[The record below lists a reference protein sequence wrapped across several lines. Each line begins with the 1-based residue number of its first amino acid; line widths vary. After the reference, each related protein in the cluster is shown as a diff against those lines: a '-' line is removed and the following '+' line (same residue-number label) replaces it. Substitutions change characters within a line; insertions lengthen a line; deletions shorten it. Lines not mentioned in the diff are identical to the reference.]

1 MILLDTNV
9 ISEPLRRSPEARVI
23 NWIDAQ
29 SLEILYL
36 SAITVAELRFGIASL
51 PVGKR
56 RDELENSIEN
66 QILPLFTGRVRPFDI
81 NCTTAYAEL
90 MAKAKSSGLAIA
102 AADGYIAA
110 IAATNRFSVATRDV
124 SPFQAAGVN
133 IINPW
138 EFGSS
143 QEFGGH

>member
-9 ISEPLRRSPEARVI
+9 ISEPLRRAPEARVI

-29 SLEILYL
+29 SLETLYL
-36 SAITVAELRFGIASL
+36 SAITVAELRFGVANL

-56 RDELENSIEN
+56 RDELQTSLEN
-66 QILPLFTGRVRPFDI
+66 QILPLFAGRVRPFDMD
-81 NCTTAYAEL
+81 CTTAYAEL
-90 MAKAKSSGLAIA
+90 MAKAKSAGLAIA
-102 AADGYIAA
+102 AADGCIAA

-133 IINPW
+133 VINPW
-138 EFGSS
+138 DD
-143 QEFGGH
+143 

>member
-9 ISEPLRRSPEARVI
+9 ISEPLRRAPVARVI

-29 SLEILYL
+29 SLETLYL
-36 SAITVAELRFGIASL
+36 SAITVAELRFGVANL

-56 RDELENSIEN
+56 RDELQTSLEN
-66 QILPLFTGRVRPFDI
+66 QILPLFAGRVRPFDMD
-81 NCTTAYAEL
+81 CTTAYAEL
-90 MAKAKSSGLAIA
+90 MAKAKSAGLAIA
-102 AADGYIAA
+102 AADGYIVS

-133 IINPW
+133 VINPW
-138 EFGSS
+138 DD
-143 QEFGGH
+143 

>member
-29 SLEILYL
+29 SLETLYL
-36 SAITVAELRFGIASL
+36 SAITVAELRFGVANL

-56 RDELENSIEN
+56 RDKLQTSLEN
-66 QILPLFTGRVRPFDI
+66 QILPLFSGRVRPFDMH
-81 NCTTAYAEL
+81 CTTTYAEL
-90 MAKAKSSGLAIA
+90 MARAKSAGLAIA

-110 IAATNRFSVATRDV
+110 IAAANRFSVATRDIN
-124 SPFQAAGVN
+124 PFQAAGVN
-133 IINPW
+133 VINPW
-138 EFGSS
+138 DD
-143 QEFGGH
+143 

>member
-9 ISEPLRRSPEARVI
+9 ISEPLRRAPEARVI

-29 SLEILYL
+29 SLETLFL
-36 SAITVAELRFGIASL
+36 SAITVAELRFGVANL

-56 RDELENSIEN
+56 RDELQTSLEN
-66 QILPLFTGRVRPFDI
+66 QILPLFAGRVRPFDMD
-81 NCTTAYAEL
+81 CTTAYAEL
-90 MAKAKSSGLAIA
+90 MAKAKSAGLAIA

-133 IINPW
+133 VINPW
-138 EFGSS
+138 DE
-143 QEFGGH
+143 